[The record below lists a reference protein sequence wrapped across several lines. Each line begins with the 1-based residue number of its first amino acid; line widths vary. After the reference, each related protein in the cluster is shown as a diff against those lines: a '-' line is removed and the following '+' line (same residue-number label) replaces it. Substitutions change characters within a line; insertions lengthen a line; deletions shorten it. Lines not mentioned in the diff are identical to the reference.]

1 MNQHELTWH
10 EQRMWKCKYETSI
23 CEQSL
28 TKPQNPHITCIQY
41 THVWD
46 ECVYIHLSWTQSFPF
61 TLICPRILSN
71 VFLRWHPAKTMKQSY
86 NGRSHDHLSDSCV
99 QLRTQPSWGWLLPWF
114 WAAETWLLSSILQ
127 KIMGNHGVIG
137 ALNVPSKWN
146 WNALKRLNTLKLCS
160 HDMSWLPGS
169 LVNIWLS
176 WLCQQFHLSRVL
188 PSHKENED
196 SKKSFRL
203 HQLFALLHNANR
215 TCMRT

>member
-1 MNQHELTWH
+1 MRTVLTKHRNEPTWTDLTWVENVKVQVRNKH
-10 EQRMWKCKYETSI
+10 LRAKSDQT
-23 CEQSL
+23 
-28 TKPQNPHITCIQY
+28 TKPTYH
-41 THVWD
+41 
-46 ECVYIHLSWTQSFPF
+46 IHLSWTQSFPF
-61 TLICPRILSN
+61 TLICPRTLSN

-86 NGRSHDHLSDSCV
+86 NEKSHDHLSDSCV

-127 KIMGNHGVIG
+127 KIMGHHGVIG

-176 WLCQQFHLSRVL
+176 WLCQQFHLRRVL

>member
-1 MNQHELTWH
+1 MNWPDMSRECESASTKQAFASKVWPNHKTH
-10 EQRMWKCKYETSI
+10 ISHVYNTHMYET
-23 CEQSL
+23 
-28 TKPQNPHITCIQY
+28 NVCIFIFP
-41 THVWD
+41 
-46 ECVYIHLSWTQSFPF
+46 ELKSFPF

-176 WLCQQFHLSRVL
+176 WLCQQFHLRRVL